1 MHLYQALWINLNI
14 SNTAASKRRIPAKCF
29 LSVPPSLPPSLK
41 QPEPEPRQKAFDDQ
55 IRDTIVVSA
64 ASFLSFLLFNTL
76 QQGASSCQSGVAI
89 PDRQRDLRRCCCC
102 QAEEGCLLFFSL
114 CFSECL
120 SHFLL
125 PSLSFQ
131 AEGSLWASRLIWAL
145 YTTVAKFAV
154 TDSFLLW
161 ILLEPVLWFKL

>member
-1 MHLYQALWINLNI
+1 MFREERTQFPMHLYQALWINLNI

-64 ASFLSFLLFNTL
+64 ASFLSFLLFSTL

-102 QAEEGCLLFFSL
+102 QAEESCLLFFL
-114 CFSECL
+114 PLFFCV
-120 SHFLL
+120 FLT
-125 PSLSFQ
+125 SSFPR
-131 AEGSLWASRLIWAL
+131 SVSRLKVPFEPAAL
-145 YTTVAKFAV
+145 YGRCT
-154 TDSFLLW
+154 LL
-161 ILLEPVLWFKL
+161 LQSLG